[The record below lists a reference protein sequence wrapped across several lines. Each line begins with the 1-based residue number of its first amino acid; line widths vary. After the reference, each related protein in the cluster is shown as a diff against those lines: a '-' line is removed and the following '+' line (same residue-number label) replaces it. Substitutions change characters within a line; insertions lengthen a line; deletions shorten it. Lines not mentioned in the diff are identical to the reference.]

1 MLNCIIS
8 FNYIIMVF
16 NVGGSEVTITFRS
29 HGKKHKNKQHSLILC
44 FWGFKKGVHCDLS
57 LTLDI

>member
-16 NVGGSEVTITFRS
+16 NVWGSKVTITFRS
-29 HGKKHKNKQHSLILC
+29 HGKKRKNKQHSLILYL
-44 FWGFKKGVHCDLS
+44 GFKKGVHCDLS